1 LITSPAPPGSL
12 FDADGEGLTQAA
24 LRARLTVNSAEAA
37 VDAAA
42 AGIGVAHVL
51 SYQAAPAVRAGKV
64 RLILGA
70 YEPDG
75 LPVHL
80 VHAGQGTLPLKTR
93 SFLDFAVA
101 RLRSA
106 LAALPAAEAVSPS

>member
-1 LITSPAPPGSL
+1 
-12 FDADGEGLTQAA
+12 
-24 LRARLTVNSAEAA
+24 

-42 AGIGVAHVL
+42 AGIGGAHVL

-106 LAALPAAEAVSPS
+106 LAALPAADAVSPS

>member
-1 LITSPAPPGSL
+1 MRKR
-12 FDADGEGLTQAA
+12 FQVLTPS
-24 LRARLTVNSAEAA
+24 RAVTYRIDLLSHFRVRLVP
-37 VDAAA
+37 DD
-42 AGIGVAHVL
+42 
-51 SYQAAPAVRAGKV
+51 APAVRACKV
-64 RLILGA
+64 RLILRA

-80 VHAGQGTLPLKTR
+80 VHAGQGTLPFKTR

-106 LAALPAAEAVSPS
+106 LAALPAADAVSPS